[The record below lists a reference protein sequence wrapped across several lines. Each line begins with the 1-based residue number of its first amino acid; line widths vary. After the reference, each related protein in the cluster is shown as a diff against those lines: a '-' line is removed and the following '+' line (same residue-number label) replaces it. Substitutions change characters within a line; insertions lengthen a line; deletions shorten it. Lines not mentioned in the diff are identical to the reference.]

1 MASDDYWE
9 QWRDWMDEFIA
20 VDKACDA
27 FLRRRGPKWS
37 LVKYRWDNPDRLLSG
52 PVRDGFWGNI
62 HILFVPEASTFRFTY
77 AAWRDED
84 QGIDHGKRVSM
95 RFWSTSNDDGS
106 GDRYLLRYEATVTNV
121 QQTLDQAWDGLLRLS
136 TQDKSRRT
144 RIELQL

>member
-9 QWRDWMDEFIA
+9 QWNDWMDEFIA

-27 FLRRRGPKWS
+27 FLRNRPEWS

-84 QGIDHGKRVSM
+84 QGVDHGHRVSM

-106 GDRYLLRYEATVTNV
+106 GDQHLSLHFATVTHV
-121 QQTLDQAWDGLLRLS
+121 KQRLDQAWDGLLRLS
-136 TQDKSRRT
+136 RQSKFRKT
-144 RIELQL
+144 RIALRL